1 MSLQSL
7 NKLNVLLLDWN
18 MSNKVQRFGQYIE
31 SNSNMQHSCIDNT
44 NKVVFWELGQ
54 ELYESDDSYYVYSE
68 VVTLIEKG
76 VLV

>member
-31 SNSNMQHSCIDNT
+31 SNSD
-44 NKVVFWELGQ
+44 WELGQ
-54 ELYESDDSYYVYSE
+54 ELYMSDDSYYVYSE